1 MWRVKVLLIALGI
14 VGVLSACNAG
24 GSAATPT
31 SAPATPTVMS
41 EAATSTPAPI
51 NASATPTPT
60 SASASATEAPATQ
73 AASTNS
79 QSAAGTTPVSTQ
91 VAAGHEEYDDN
102 CSSCHGMQLQGISGP
117 ALNRSNIL
125 KYGTADQL
133 ESFIASNMPLGAA
146 GSLTQNEYYEITA
159 YILDQDSLLPPGVTL
174 SSQTAGSINLQ
185 QLATQTP
192 APEVKTPPA
201 SPTPAGALE
210 VELAYVPD
218 LGNYLTNPN
227 GEALYF
233 YDKDK
238 PGVSNCTGHACTDLF
253 PPLTVTAGTQPTAG
267 SNVPGKLGVIQR
279 PDGSYQVTYT
289 NLPAYDNVPLY
300 TYFGDYI
307 PGQINGDMYN
317 GEWHLLVVSSSSAGA
332 SSATATPA
340 SIGSQENAA
349 LGAPIYLENCTSCHG
364 IEGEGVDAPPLR
376 NSQYIQNSSDQD
388 IYGTIANGRRHT
400 EMPAWLQGNG
410 GPLTKAEIYNVIGYL
425 ETLQNV
431 SPMPSATPGP
441 PEPTEAPQPTGGPTP
456 EPAQPSFSG
465 GPGQAASMTGD
476 SSKGRPE
483 FGMYCASCHGP
494 EGVQGIPNPGSDDG
508 SVPPLN
514 PIDPT
519 IANPDP
525 KVFAKNVDLFIQH
538 GSIPEGPSPM
548 ILMPSFGDSNM
559 LTQQQIADIIAYV
572 ISLNGGQ

>member
-1 MWRVKVLLIALGI
+1 MWRVKFLLIALG
-14 VGVLSACNAG
+14 VMGVLSACNSG
-24 GSAATPT
+24 GPTATPT
-31 SAPATPTVMS
+31 LVPASPTAVL
-41 EAATSTPAPI
+41 EAAT
-51 NASATPTPT
+51 ATPTPT
-60 SASASATEAPATQ
+60 TASASVTAVPSTP
-73 AASTNS
+73 AAST
-79 QSAAGTTPVSTQ
+79 AAQTAAETAPVSTQ
-91 VAAGHEEYDDN
+91 VTAGHEVYDDN
-102 CSSCHGMQLQGISGP
+102 CSSCHGVQLQGISGP
-117 ALNRSNIL
+117 ALTRSKIL
-125 KYGTADQL
+125 KYETADQF
-133 ESFIASNMPLGAA
+133 ESFISSMMPLGAA
-146 GSLTQNEYYEITA
+146 GSLTQDQYYEVAA
-159 YILDQDSLLPPGVTL
+159 YILDQDSLLPQGVTL

-192 APEVKTPPA
+192 APEVKTSSA

-218 LGNYLTNPN
+218 LGNYLTEPN

-233 YDKDK
+233 YDQDK
-238 PGVSNCTGHACTDLF
+238 PGVSNCTDSACTDLF
-253 PPLTVTAGTQPTAG
+253 PPLTVTAGAQPSAG

-279 PDGSYQVTYT
+279 ADGSYQVTYT
-289 NLPAYDNVPLY
+289 NLPTYNNIPLY

-317 GEWHLLVVSSSSAGA
+317 GEWHLLVVSGTSAGTT
-332 SSATATPA
+332 SATPTPA
-340 SIGSQENAA
+340 SIGAQESAA

-376 NSQYIQNSSDQD
+376 NSSYIKNTSDQD

-400 EMPAWLQGNG
+400 EMPAWLQDNG
-410 GPLTKAEIYNVIGYL
+410 GPLTRDEIINVIGYL
-425 ETLQNV
+425 ETLQDV
-431 SPMPSATPGP
+431 SPMPSATPAP

-456 EPAQPSFSG
+456 EPAQPSFPG

-519 IANPDP
+519 IANPDA

-538 GSIPEGPSPM
+538 GSIPEGPSPQ

-559 LTQQQIADIIAYV
+559 LSQQQIADIIAYV